1 MNAADGYEMVIV
13 ETECMTVVEA
23 RSRLA
28 IPLHAV
34 SWFCTAKVLH
44 RIQVS
49 E

>member
-1 MNAADGYEMVIV
+1 MNAAYGNEVVIV

-28 IPLHAV
+28 IPLHTV
-34 SWFCTAKVLH
+34 SWFCTAKVLN
-44 RIQVS
+44 RSQVS